1 MFFPARMKEVCI
13 IGLKDEK
20 EEVLEEQER
29 EEFLRFKRILVVRE
43 KLQLF

>member
-1 MFFPARMKEVCI
+1 MKEVCI